1 MPWLEISKIFHS
13 IHLSEKDVHCHRFL
27 WRDLDAKRDPDIY
40 VIQRVNM
47 GDRPAT
53 AIATEA
59 LKATAEL
66 NKSSYPEAAELI

>member
-1 MPWLEISKIFHS
+1 MVGDIKKMFHS
-13 IHLSEKDVHCHRFL
+13 IHLSEKDAHCHRFL

-40 VIQRVNM
+40 VIQRMNM

-66 NKSSYPEAAELI
+66 NKSLYPEAAE